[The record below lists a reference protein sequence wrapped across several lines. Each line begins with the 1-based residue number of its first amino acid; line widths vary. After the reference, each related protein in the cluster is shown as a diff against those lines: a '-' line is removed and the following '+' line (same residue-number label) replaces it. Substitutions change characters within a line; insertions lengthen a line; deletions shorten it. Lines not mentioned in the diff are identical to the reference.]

1 MFILSL
7 IYLVLTIIRP
17 QDYMPALAGV
27 PVLPVV
33 LVLAFLCWLGSNAK
47 TFAAPQFVIL
57 PVFLLV
63 LMVSL
68 VFNGW
73 SGGALEQ
80 LTNFGPIVI
89 AFFVLAAAVSVNRSR
104 VVVTLTVFALCSIVL
119 ALHGVDQ
126 FNNGIGWTGMGLSED
141 SRIQYVGIF
150 NDPNDLGLLFA
161 TALPMTFYL
170 SARGGFLGRIFWLAA
185 AALLLYAIYLTN
197 SRGAIMAVL
206 AIGAVYMWRKRGLVT
221 ALVLSSFGLM
231 GLMLMPSRMQEL
243 DVDESSAFGRV
254 DAWYEGLHMFMSH
267 PLFGVGAGNFTDYNE
282 LTAHNSL
289 VLVLAETGFFGYIL
303 WLAFV
308 GYGFWMMLTIL
319 RFRSRPVAGAT
330 RNTGSPSANTNEPA
344 MANSLIK
351 TDAPATSDEPAKED
365 DWQRE
370 RSLALTLL
378 LSLCG
383 MFAAAFFLSR
393 SYTVLLYLLAAVVV
407 GHYLGARRRFPGLPT
422 FSLINDGWR
431 WVPIALVSIVA
442 LFIIVALLMH
452 SA

>member
-1 MFILSL
+1 
-7 IYLVLTIIRP
+7 
-17 QDYMPALAGV
+17 
-27 PVLPVV
+27 
-33 LVLAFLCWLGSNAK
+33 
-47 TFAAPQFVIL
+47 
-57 PVFLLV
+57 
-63 LMVSL
+63 
-68 VFNGW
+68 
-73 SGGALEQ
+73 
-80 LTNFGPIVI
+80 
-89 AFFVLAAAVSVNRSR
+89 
-104 VVVTLTVFALCSIVL
+104 
-119 ALHGVDQ
+119 
-126 FNNGIGWTGMGLSED
+126 
-141 SRIQYVGIF
+141 
-150 NDPNDLGLLFA
+150 
-161 TALPMTFYL
+161 
-170 SARGGFLGRIFWLAA
+170 
-185 AALLLYAIYLTN
+185 
-197 SRGAIMAVL
+197 
-206 AIGAVYMWRKRGLVT
+206 VT

-330 RNTGSPSANTNEPA
+330 RSTGSPSANTNEPA

-365 DWQRE
+365 DWQQE